1 MLSSNRR
8 QSERMQIILQ
18 ASLCH
23 NDDGWKLSHIEFAPH
38 ASIEGEC
45 ESITI
50 YFVDKSGVGTYY
62 IIDHSGNYE
71 RRQFNAN

>member
-8 QSERMQIILQ
+8 QSERIQIIFQ
-18 ASLCH
+18 ALICH
-23 NDDGWKLSHIEFAPH
+23 NSEIWKLSHIEYTPH
-38 ASIEGEC
+38 PTIEGDC

-50 YFVDKSGVGTYY
+50 YFVDKSGVGIYY
-62 IIDHSGNYE
+62 IIDHNGNYE